1 MADSKLLGNFFA
13 ITSCANVVLLD
24 ISRLD
29 EVVNALKSNNFS
41 KAKWDRLGLSLGLYM
56 PTLESIEVQYRGD
69 VDRCLMKCLTL
80 WLQKKDNARLPSWIS
95 LASALNEIDEKAV
108 SEKIIEI
115 SK

>member
-1 MADSKLLGNFFA
+1 M
-13 ITSCANVVLLD
+13 
-24 ISRLD
+24 D

-56 PTLESIEVQYRGD
+56 PTLKDIESQYRGD
-69 VDRCLMKCLTL
+69 VDRCLMECLTL
-80 WLQKKDNARLPSWIS
+80 WLQKKDKARPPSWIL
-95 LASALNEIDEKAV
+95 LASALYQIDEKPI

>member
-1 MADSKLLGNFFA
+1 M
-13 ITSCANVVLLD
+13 LD

-56 PTLESIEVQYRGD
+56 PTLEDIEEKHRGD

-80 WLQKKDNARLPSWIS
+80 WLQKKDNARPPSWIS
-95 LASALNEIDEKAV
+95 LASALYQIDEKAA